1 MKRFLVLL
9 LALICVG
16 TLIYGSL
23 HWKEKTSVSA
33 EKADTQEQ
41 TKEEPEQQETPAKV
55 DTEKL
60 LKLTENW
67 PKAAREHYKM
77 ALEEGRPFTILLAGS
92 NALGTDD
99 EGWSIQLKHS
109 LEEAYGDTI
118 EVEVKS
124 YELTSSEFMSEEK
137 LDELVSLQPD
147 LTLLEPFTLMDNGL
161 VMISNSHQNIEAI
174 RSGLSEAN
182 PEHVMLLQPPN
193 PLYNANYYPVQVDAL
208 KQFAEEEEIPYLNH
222 WTAWPDPESKE
233 IEDYLVE
240 QDGTTLPNE
249 KGHQVW
255 YEYLLDYFIAD

>member
-1 MKRFLVLL
+1 MKQFLVLL

-33 EKADTQEQ
+33 EKSVSEDR
-41 TKEEPEQQETPAKV
+41 TKEPEQKESPARI
-55 DTEKL
+55 DSEEPLRFTQ
-60 LKLTENW
+60 NW
-67 PKAAREHYKM
+67 PEPARENYKL
-77 ALEEGRPFTILLAGS
+77 ALEDGRPFTILLAGS
-92 NALGTDD
+92 ISLGVDD
-99 EGWSIQLKHS
+99 GGWSQQLKRS

-118 EVEVKS
+118 QVKVKS
-124 YELTSSEFMSEEK
+124 YELTSAEFLSEEK
-137 LDELVSLQPD
+137 LEELVSLQPD

-182 PEHVMLLQPPN
+182 PDSVMLLQPPN

-208 KQFAEEEEIPYLNH
+208 KQFAEEEEIPYLDH